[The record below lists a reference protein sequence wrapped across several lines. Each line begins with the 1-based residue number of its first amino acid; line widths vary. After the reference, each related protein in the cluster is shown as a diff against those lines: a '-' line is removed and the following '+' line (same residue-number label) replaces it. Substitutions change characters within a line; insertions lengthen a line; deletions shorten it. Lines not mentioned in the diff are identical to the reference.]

1 MSNTNEKG
9 LVALE
14 DAKQNFAL
22 AMKEAQN
29 LDIVNNVAGAFE
41 TAIVVNKLE
50 AVLTDEVMQAVF
62 MPLMNKKIGFLTD
75 RDPSK
80 PSKNNPHPVPYP
92 ISVVRTCII
101 DAAAVGLLP
110 TGNQFNIISGSMYPA
125 KAGFTA
131 LLAKM
136 KHSMGLVYSFEF
148 DAETT
153 VKSADPSYV
162 AIPCKVS
169 YKTNREDLKGIFKY
183 VAMVKSNGETSTTDQ
198 LRGKAERKCKKA
210 FVEFFTGMDLGEG
223 DPDSAV
229 VDVPYTEVSSTTTG
243 TQPQPSE
250 GQQPAG
256 SAQSAAA
263 KAREILTR
271 QRAAK
276 LKEQPKEQHEAPSDT
291 SNEPQQVGDIMG
303 TMGLGAQ
310 QPVQQPAQQPSGMQA
325 NLEFDNSGSPDF
337 SRMTDEQIDAYV
349 NAHMGQEGGAQ

>member
-22 AMKEAQN
+22 AMKEAQS

-41 TAIVVNKLE
+41 TALVVTKLE
-50 AVLTDEVMQAVF
+50 AVLTDEVMKAVF

-80 PSKNNPHPVPYP
+80 PDKNGVKPTPYP

-110 TGNQFNIISGSMYPA
+110 TGNQFNIISGTMYPA

-136 KHSMGLVYSFEF
+136 KQSMGLIYSFEF

-183 VAMVKSNGETSTTDQ
+183 VAMVKSNGTTSTTDQ

-210 FVEFFTGMDLGEG
+210 FVEFLTGMDLGEG

-229 VDVPYTEVSSTTTG
+229 VDVPYTEVSSTTGAPANGAPAAASSG
-243 TQPQPSE
+243 T
-250 GQQPAG
+250 
-256 SAQSAAA
+256 AQSASQR
-263 KAREILTR
+263 AREILER
-271 QRAAK
+271 RNAEKAA
-276 LKEQPKEQHEAPSDT
+276 EQPVASQAPATEQ
-291 SNEPQQVGDIMG
+291 M
-303 TMGLGAQ
+303 
-310 QPVQQPAQQPSGMQA
+310 QP
-325 NLEFDNSGSPDF
+325 NLNFDGQGQYGEVDF
-337 SRMTDEQIDAYV
+337 SKMTDTEIENFA
-349 NAHMGQEGGAQ
+349 NNNMGAMPSQEGGVQ

>member
-1 MSNTNEKG
+1 MDNAKEKG

-22 AMKEAQN
+22 AMKEAQS

-50 AVLTDEVMQAVF
+50 AVLTDDVMKAVF

-80 PSKNNPHPVPYP
+80 PTKNNPHPVPYP

-110 TGNQFNIISGSMYPA
+110 TGNQFNIISGTMYPA

-136 KHSMGLVYSFEF
+136 KQSMGLIYSFEF

-210 FVEFFTGMDLGEG
+210 FVEFLTGMDLGEG
-223 DPDSAV
+223 DPDGAV
-229 VDVPYTEVSSTTTG
+229 VDVPYTEVSSTTGAPANGAPAAAPSG
-243 TQPQPSE
+243 T
-250 GQQPAG
+250 
-256 SAQSAAA
+256 AQSASQR
-263 KAREILTR
+263 AREILEKR
-271 QRAAK
+271 NAEKAAA
-276 LKEQPKEQHEAPSDT
+276 EQQTAPQAPD
-291 SNEPQQVGDIMG
+291 NGQMQPNLNFDGQGQQGQV
-303 TMGLGAQ
+303 
-310 QPVQQPAQQPSGMQA
+310 
-325 NLEFDNSGSPDF
+325 DF
-337 SRMTDEQIDAYV
+337 SKMTDAEIENFV
-349 NAHMGQEGGAQ
+349 NNNMGAMPSQEGGAQ

>member
-1 MSNTNEKG
+1 MDNTNEKG

-22 AMKEAQN
+22 AMKEAQS

-50 AVLTDEVMQAVF
+50 AVLTDDVMKAVF

-80 PSKNNPHPVPYP
+80 PTKNNPHPVPYP

-110 TGNQFNIISGSMYPA
+110 TGNQFNIISGTMYPA

-136 KHSMGLVYSFEF
+136 KQSMGLIYSFEF

-210 FVEFFTGMDLGEG
+210 FVEFLTGMDLGEG
-223 DPDSAV
+223 DPDGAV
-229 VDVPYTEVSSTTTG
+229 VDVPYTEVSSTTGAPANGAPAAAPSG
-243 TQPQPSE
+243 T
-250 GQQPAG
+250 
-256 SAQSAAA
+256 AQSASQR
-263 KAREILTR
+263 AREILEKR
-271 QRAAK
+271 NAEKAAA
-276 LKEQPKEQHEAPSDT
+276 EQQTAPQAPD
-291 SNEPQQVGDIMG
+291 NGQMQPNLNFDGQGQQGQV
-303 TMGLGAQ
+303 
-310 QPVQQPAQQPSGMQA
+310 
-325 NLEFDNSGSPDF
+325 DF
-337 SRMTDEQIDAYV
+337 SKMTDAEIENFV
-349 NAHMGQEGGAQ
+349 NNNMGAMPSQEGGVQ

>member
-1 MSNTNEKG
+1 MDNTNEKG
-9 LVALE
+9 LVPLE

-22 AMKEAQN
+22 AMKEAQS

-50 AVLTDEVMQAVF
+50 AVLTDDVMKAVF

-80 PSKNNPHPVPYP
+80 PTKNNPHPVPYP

-110 TGNQFNIISGSMYPA
+110 TGNQFNIISGTMYPA

-136 KHSMGLVYSFEF
+136 KQSMGLIYSFEF

-210 FVEFFTGMDLGEG
+210 FVEFLTGMDLGEG
-223 DPDSAV
+223 DPDGAV
-229 VDVPYTEVSSTTTG
+229 VDVPYTEVSSTTGAPANGAPAAAPSG
-243 TQPQPSE
+243 T
-250 GQQPAG
+250 
-256 SAQSAAA
+256 AQSASQR
-263 KAREILTR
+263 AREILEKR
-271 QRAAK
+271 NAEKAAA
-276 LKEQPKEQHEAPSDT
+276 EQPTAPQAPATEQMQPNLNFDGQG
-291 SNEPQQVGDIMG
+291 QQG
-303 TMGLGAQ
+303 
-310 QPVQQPAQQPSGMQA
+310 QA
-325 NLEFDNSGSPDF
+325 DF
-337 SRMTDEQIDAYV
+337 SKMTDAEIENFV
-349 NAHMGQEGGAQ
+349 NNNMGAMPSQEGGAQ

>member
-1 MSNTNEKG
+1 MDNTKEKG

-22 AMKEAQN
+22 AMKEAQS

-41 TAIVVNKLE
+41 TAIVVKKLE
-50 AVLTDEVMQAVF
+50 AVLTDDVMKAVF

-80 PSKNNPHPVPYP
+80 PTKNNPHPVPYP

-110 TGNQFNIISGSMYPA
+110 TGNQFNIISGTMYPA

-136 KHSMGLVYSFEF
+136 KQSMGLIYSFEF

-210 FVEFFTGMDLGEG
+210 FVEFLTGMDLGEG
-223 DPDSAV
+223 DPDGAV
-229 VDVPYTEVSSTTTG
+229 VDVPYTEVSSTTGAPANGAPAAAPSG
-243 TQPQPSE
+243 T
-250 GQQPAG
+250 
-256 SAQSAAA
+256 AQSASQR
-263 KAREILTR
+263 AREILEKR
-271 QRAAK
+271 NAEKAAA
-276 LKEQPKEQHEAPSDT
+276 EQPTAPQAPATEQMQPNLNFDGQG
-291 SNEPQQVGDIMG
+291 QQGQV
-303 TMGLGAQ
+303 
-310 QPVQQPAQQPSGMQA
+310 
-325 NLEFDNSGSPDF
+325 DF
-337 SRMTDEQIDAYV
+337 SKMTDAEIENFV
-349 NAHMGQEGGAQ
+349 NNNMGAMPSQEGGAQ

>member
-1 MSNTNEKG
+1 MDNTNEKG

-14 DAKQNFAL
+14 DAKRNFVL
-22 AMKEAQN
+22 AMKEAQS

-41 TAIVVNKLE
+41 TSIVVNKLE
-50 AVLTDEVMQAVF
+50 AVLTDDVMKAVF

-75 RDPSK
+75 CDPSK
-80 PSKNNPHPVPYP
+80 PTKNNPHPVPYP

-110 TGNQFNIISGSMYPA
+110 TGNQFNIISGTMYPA

-136 KHSMGLVYSFEF
+136 KQSMGLVYSFEF

-210 FVEFFTGMDLGEG
+210 FVEFLTGMDLGEG
-223 DPDSAV
+223 DPDGAV
-229 VDVPYTEVSSTTTG
+229 VDVPYTEVSSTTGAPAAAPSG
-243 TQPQPSE
+243 T
-250 GQQPAG
+250 
-256 SAQSAAA
+256 AQSASQR
-263 KAREILTR
+263 AREILEKR
-271 QRAAK
+271 NAEKAAA
-276 LKEQPKEQHEAPSDT
+276 EQPTASQAPAPGQMQPNLNFDGQG
-291 SNEPQQVGDIMG
+291 QQGQV
-303 TMGLGAQ
+303 
-310 QPVQQPAQQPSGMQA
+310 
-325 NLEFDNSGSPDF
+325 DF
-337 SRMTDEQIDAYV
+337 SKMTDAEIEAFA
-349 NAHMGQEGGAQ
+349 NNNMGSMPSQEGGAQ

>member
-1 MSNTNEKG
+1 MDNTNEKG

-22 AMKEAQN
+22 AMKEAQS

-50 AVLTDEVMQAVF
+50 AVLTDDVMKAVF

-80 PSKNNPHPVPYP
+80 PTKNNPHPVPYP

-110 TGNQFNIISGSMYPA
+110 TGNQFNIISGTMYPA

-136 KHSMGLVYSFEF
+136 KQSMGLIYSFEF

-210 FVEFFTGMDLGEG
+210 FVEFLTGMDLGEG
-223 DPDSAV
+223 DPDGAV
-229 VDVPYTEVSSTTTG
+229 VDVPYTEVSSTTGAPATG
-243 TQPQPSE
+243 APAAAPS
-250 GQQPAG
+250 GT
-256 SAQSAAA
+256 AQSASQR
-263 KAREILTR
+263 AREILEKR
-271 QRAAK
+271 NAEKAAA
-276 LKEQPKEQHEAPSDT
+276 EQPTAPQAPATEQMQPNLNFDGQG
-291 SNEPQQVGDIMG
+291 QQGQV
-303 TMGLGAQ
+303 
-310 QPVQQPAQQPSGMQA
+310 
-325 NLEFDNSGSPDF
+325 DF
-337 SRMTDEQIDAYV
+337 SKMTDAEIENFV
-349 NAHMGQEGGAQ
+349 NNNMGAMPSQEGGAQ